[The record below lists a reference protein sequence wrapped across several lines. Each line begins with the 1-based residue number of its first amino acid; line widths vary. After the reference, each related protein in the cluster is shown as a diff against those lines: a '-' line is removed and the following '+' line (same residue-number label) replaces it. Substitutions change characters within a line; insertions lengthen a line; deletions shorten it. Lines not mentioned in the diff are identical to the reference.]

1 MVSHDEEIGRYQNG
15 KVTKPTYH
23 HGCRT
28 AHSVECRTYKIVEV
42 ARILGIG
49 RNQAYQEAGRLFP
62 AFRVGKS
69 LRAPK
74 APVDR
79 LAATG
84 SIAED
89 QSALTDHNT
98 ANTS

>member
-1 MVSHDEEIGRYQNG
+1 MVSHDREIARYENG
-15 KVTKPTYH
+15 KVTKPTNH
-23 HGCRT
+23 QGCRT
-28 AHSVECRTYKIVEV
+28 AHLPRTYKIVEV

>member
-1 MVSHDEEIGRYQNG
+1 M
-15 KVTKPTYH
+15 
-23 HGCRT
+23 
-28 AHSVECRTYKIVEV
+28 VEV

-62 AFRVGKS
+62 VGKS

-74 APVDR
+74 EPVDR

-84 SIAED
+84 SIAEH
-89 QSALTDHNT
+89 QSALPDHNT